1 VHPFWIYTN
10 VDAYAVATSEMRGAL
25 IERGIEPERI
35 RVDGIPVDMRFADRS
50 RSREAIRRHLGL
62 PIDRP
67 VVLVMGG
74 GLGLGPVS
82 TTIRELARLGP
93 NLSVVV
99 IGGRNVRLQRTVK
112 DAAKGYPYQ
121 IRVLGFVDNVVDYM
135 LASDVLLTKPGGLT
149 TSEALSAELPM
160 ILVTPLPGQE
170 ERNASYLAQ
179 CGAALRPPRDGDIAA
194 AVSAVLHD
202 PARAARLRTAAA
214 RLRTPNA
221 AAVIADRIDRIARV
235 R

>member
-1 VHPFWIYTN
+1 
-10 VDAYAVATSEMRGAL
+10 
-25 IERGIEPERI
+25 
-35 RVDGIPVDMRFADRS
+35 
-50 RSREAIRRHLGL
+50 
-62 PIDRP
+62 
-67 VVLVMGG
+67 
-74 GLGLGPVS
+74 
-82 TTIRELARLGP
+82 
-93 NLSVVV
+93 
-99 IGGRNVRLQRTVK
+99 
-112 DAAKGYPYQ
+112 
-121 IRVLGFVDNVVDYM
+121 

-170 ERNASYLAQ
+170 ERNASYLAD
-179 CGAALRPPRDGDIAA
+179 CGAALRPPKNGDIAA
-194 AVSAVLHD
+194 AVSMVLHD